1 METAKGKARE
11 EAITKLA
18 ERIDSFE
25 KYSYPHSRMIAELAT
40 HLARRFGLAPSDVH
54 AIAEAA
60 FLHDIGLHAMAPA
73 YHATSG
79 PLSFEERMDLWRHTV
94 IGEQQM
100 AKRDGMRHAQLLV
113 RWHHEWWNGTG
124 YPDGLAFEDIPI
136 GARILRAVELY
147 SALIADRPYRTALNS
162 DQAMETL
169 KAAAGIECDPYV
181 VKALVSLLDDM
192 RAYIEQTEAQAA
204 AYVPVAEAS
213 PVTTP
218 LASPNDLSP
227 AAQSE
232 SSIASLPSPETD
244 ATIDRPSPL
253 DKHAPVVDAPAR
265 VSSDWQATGL
275 APDAANEPHAAV
287 LDMADESSH
296 ALPFDSAIQSPSASL
311 AAPPS
316 RDPHAPPPVE
326 PEAMH
331 AAPPVEITPP
341 VEASVV
347 AEETT
352 ARHLPSSHEIE
363 AAHES
368 SSLHAIEPEQPG
380 EPTLATDPASRDAFA
395 SPSETP
401 VTARQDAPRVV
412 EPLRSRPR
420 AAEFVDQ
427 QVGQWPGWSGSHYNR
442 KALLGFEASVLRQ
455 QEFRSIAIPYYGWTR
470 LDLYLKTWGK
480 HILANDPRAWAA
492 TVARAMVEARVPL
505 HEEQIMRVLEDVYV
519 PGAKMANPA
528 LCNWFSEIDAWWMD
542 NLRRNIE
549 ALDDET
555 LRAQALVLGMM
566 TGDYALSFDDATR
579 ELKKPLTTVFWRL
592 AGRATA
598 GPAGNTYNRSAHQP
612 VEEFLKRARA
622 DLLYLNLPAPHVMA
636 AGAEARGDWRE
647 AWVSSSAQTGDP
659 KTQASALQSKHAYL
673 ATIDK
678 LLQAA
683 AAFRT
688 WAIGYQEIGMASAAE
703 ISELI
708 KAHRPVHATYSKD
721 LTEVSGGLRSYII
734 IAQSTTAS

>member
-25 KYSYPHSRMIAELAT
+25 KYSYPHSRLIAELAT

-60 FLHDIGLHAMAPA
+60 FLHDIGLQAMSPA
-73 YHATSG
+73 YHGTSG
-79 PLSFEERMDLWRHTV
+79 QLSFEERMDLWRHTV

-147 SALIADRPYRTALNS
+147 SALIADRPYRAALNA

-192 RAYIEQTEAQAA
+192 RAYIEQTEAQTAA
-204 AYVPVAEAS
+204 PIDEAA
-213 PVTTP
+213 PVTSR
-218 LASPNDLSP
+218 LAAPGDLSP
-227 AAQSE
+227 AAPRE
-232 SSIASLPSPETD
+232 ASPAAPETTAPSD
-244 ATIDRPSPL
+244 ATAPRDDRASAIDPRS
-253 DKHAPVVDAPAR
+253 R
-265 VSSDWQATGL
+265 VSSDWQASGHT
-275 APDAANEPHAAV
+275 PDAANDPRAAA
-287 LDMADESSH
+287 LDLADQSSH
-296 ALPFDSAIQSPSASL
+296 ARPSDSATQPPSANL
-311 AAPPS
+311 AAPPAYN
-316 RDPHAPPPVE
+316 PHNPPPFE
-326 PEAMH
+326 PAA
-331 AAPPVEITPP
+331 AAPALPPAEITPSLA
-341 VEASVV
+341 ASV
-347 AEETT
+347 AEEN
-352 ARHLPSSHEIE
+352 AAPLAPSSP
-363 AAHES
+363 
-368 SSLHAIEPEQPG
+368 EPEVETAYESASSRDVEAG
-380 EPTLATDPASRDAFA
+380 YMEPTPAAVPVQTTNQTDPLAYR
-395 SPSETP
+395 SPSEP
-401 VTARQDAPRVV
+401 VLTARQDAPR
-412 EPLRSRPR
+412 PLDPLRPR
-420 AAEFVDQ
+420 ARGAEFVDQ
-427 QVGQWPGWSGSHYNR
+427 KVGQWLAWGGSHYNR

-470 LDLYLKTWGK
+470 LDLYLKAWGK

-492 TVARAMVEARVPL
+492 CLARATVEARVPL
-505 HEEQIMRVLEDVYV
+505 QEEQIMRVLEDVYV
-519 PGAKMANPA
+519 PGAKMVNPD
-528 LCNWFSEIDAWWMD
+528 LGNWFSEMDAWWMD

-555 LRAQALVLGMM
+555 LRAQALVLGIM
-566 TGDYALSFDDATR
+566 TGDYALSFDEATR

-592 AGRATA
+592 AGRTTM
-598 GPAGNTYNRSAHQP
+598 GPASSAYNRSAHQP

-622 DLLYLNLPAPHVMA
+622 DLLYLNLPAPHA
-636 AGAEARGDWRE
+636 TSAGAEARGDWRE
-647 AWVSSSAQTGDP
+647 SWVGGSAQTGDP
-659 KTQASALQSKHAYL
+659 KAPALQSKHAYL
-673 ATIDK
+673 AMIDK

-683 AAFRT
+683 ASFRT
-688 WAIGYQEIGMASAAE
+688 WAIEYQETGMASAAE
-703 ISELI
+703 IGEII
-708 KAHRPVHATYSKD
+708 KAHRAVRATYSKD

-734 IAQSTTAS
+734 IAQSQAAG